1 MNNPNQPAMSPA
13 ALNLRAF
20 VAYCESG
27 ENPSNPF
34 TLLPFDEACNAGIP
48 FSQTFIHE
56 GLQWAVF
63 VTGDFSPCDVEALE
77 QAGIIDDEDDARM
90 ERHERDARKPFDY
103 AANVAALEA
112 RIPAD
117 VAAVYDALSLPS
129 ICAAETVEDAAE
141 ALRKR
146 AEKDGSAPAL
156 RIILSALLS
165 ALPQE

>member
-1 MNNPNQPAMSPA
+1 MNNPNQTAMSPA

-27 ENPSNPF
+27 DNPSNPF
-34 TLLPFDEACNAGIP
+34 TLIPYDDACNQGIP

-77 QAGIIDDEDDARM
+77 QAGIIDDADDDRM
-90 ERHERDARKPFDY
+90 TRHEVQSRQPFDY

-117 VAAVYDALSLPS
+117 VSAVYDALSLPS
-129 ICAAETVEDAAE
+129 ICAAETFEDAAD

-146 AEKDGSAPAL
+146 AEKDGSTPAL
-156 RIILSALLS
+156 RIILSALLA
-165 ALPQE
+165 ALPKE